1 MNSDFQPLDRAL
13 VRTRKRAGRLQFMQS
28 SAAAR
33 RQSGRPH
40 ASPPLPCIWPGSSPG
55 LIFRHHSALFVYHV
69 PMRLS
74 VPRPRIAIPP
84 RRPVPMGSGSCRGCE
99 VLTAGTHGAAVEDVT
114 AHPDTTHSAPGADVV
129 LEKQVQSTEAPPH
142 NLQDSSEK
150 CAQSNAAM
158 HNSSHIIEFADGT
171 TVVGLISK
179 DDHAASEVSQK
190 VPKGRD
196 DSTVFT
202 KLRESPRSVQT
213 RKRAPQFMMD
223 LFDAVADSN
232 GTTRNR
238 GVLEGSIVR
247 SFPDKGQPN
256 GAFHYFNIS
265 SFGTDEKI
273 VKAEFRWHPKKLCAS
288 SYGGMFRQ
296 HFYKVDLYEVL
307 HSGISPWRGNLITS
321 RLLPMYNQGWEV
333 FNITQT
339 VTKWI
344 HDSQTNNGIL
354 LVTTLPS
361 GHWIESHM
369 TKKSANDDDEAA
381 IYLVIFSDDGHT
393 ASVSDHM
400 LHEGNYLE
408 YVRTRIARSAQY
420 ASNDD
425 SAPCQKRPLYVD
437 FEKIGW
443 SGWIIS
449 PRGYNAY
456 HCRGSCPFPLGESLR
471 ATNHATV
478 QSIVNALR
486 LSGEVEKPC
495 CVPDKLHSISLL
507 YFDDE
512 ENVVLKQ
519 YDNMVAVSCGCH

>member
-1 MNSDFQPLDRAL
+1 MAL
-13 VRTRKRAGRLQFMQS
+13 Q
-28 SAAAR
+28 
-33 RQSGRPH
+33 
-40 ASPPLPCIWPGSSPG
+40 GSV
-55 LIFRHHSALFVYHV
+55 LHNAQAL
-69 PMRLS
+69 
-74 VPRPRIAIPP
+74 
-84 RRPVPMGSGSCRGCE
+84 
-99 VLTAGTHGAAVEDVT
+99 
-114 AHPDTTHSAPGADVV
+114 
-129 LEKQVQSTEAPPH
+129 EATNYLPPH
-142 NLQDSSEK
+142 GNKHSTASMLWLYVCITFLARS
-150 CAQSNAAM
+150 
-158 HNSSHIIEFADGT
+158 
-171 TVVGLISK
+171 
-179 DDHAASEVSQK
+179 AASEVSQK

-247 SFPDKGQPN
+247 SFPDK
-256 GAFHYFNIS
+256 AFHYFNIS

-339 VTKWI
+339 VT
-344 HDSQTNNGIL
+344 
-354 LVTTLPS
+354 
-361 GHWIESHM
+361 
-369 TKKSANDDDEAA
+369 
-381 IYLVIFSDDGHT
+381 
-393 ASVSDHM
+393 SVSDHM
-400 LHEGNYLE
+400 LHEAKLLVIHKGKL
-408 YVRTRIARSAQY
+408 TRIARSAQY